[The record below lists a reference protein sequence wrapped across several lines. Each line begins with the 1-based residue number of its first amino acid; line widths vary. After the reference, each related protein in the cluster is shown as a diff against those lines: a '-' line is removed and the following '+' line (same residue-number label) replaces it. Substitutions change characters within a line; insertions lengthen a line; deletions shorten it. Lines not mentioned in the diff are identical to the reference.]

1 MKRKHKVLGTVLTAS
16 MLAASMAI
24 TASAVQIT
32 EDSAKTIALE
42 NVGITSE
49 DILYMEA
56 KLDYDDGKQIYEVD
70 FLTKDYVEYDFDI
83 NAEDGTILYIEYDW
97 KTAPISELGAK
108 ETVTLEQAKTLAIA
122 HAGQTAETVTFK
134 KTKTDWDDGRRIH
147 EVDFY
152 TADGKEYDYEIDAVT
167 GTIIKWEYD
176 TENYILMPQTVNPTP
191 LPVPSQNEDNSSTE
205 ISEKEAAKAAAL
217 KHAGLSSAN
226 LRWVRVKP
234 DYEDGRLV
242 YEGEFYYNN
251 LEYEFE
257 IDAAT
262 GVIVNWEIENYIS
275 IPQTVNPTP
284 SAVPSQNED
293 NPSTEITGIEAAKA
307 AALKH
312 AGLSSVNVIW
322 GEVKPDYE
330 DGRLVYE
337 GEFYYNNLEYEFEI
351 DAVTGVII
359 DWEIDD

>member
-134 KTKTDWDDGRRIH
+134 KTKTDW
-147 EVDFY
+147 
-152 TADGKEYDYEIDAVT
+152 EYDYEIDAVT

-226 LRWVRVKP
+226 VRWGRVKL
-234 DYEDGRLV
+234 DYENGRLV
-242 YEGEFYYNN
+242 YE
-251 LEYEFE
+251 
-257 IDAAT
+257 
-262 GVIVNWEIENYIS
+262 
-275 IPQTVNPTP
+275 
-284 SAVPSQNED
+284 
-293 NPSTEITGIEAAKA
+293 
-307 AALKH
+307 
-312 AGLSSVNVIW
+312 
-322 GEVKPDYE
+322 
-330 DGRLVYE
+330 
-337 GEFYYNNLEYEFEI
+337 
-351 DAVTGVII
+351 
-359 DWEIDD
+359 